1 MALTTEIEPG
11 ILLADRFHVRG
22 RLGAGGSATVFLA
35 EDCVLCRDVA
45 IKRLHAEGSASDI
58 QRFRREARLGASLAH
73 PNLVT
78 VFDALSGS
86 DGVLIVMEYVRG
98 RPLSELIAPDG
109 MDPKRLVQIL
119 RPVASA
125 LDYAHARGVVHRDV
139 KPANILIAE
148 DRRVKIVDLGTATAG
163 HATQITAENHVTGT
177 LAYIAPERLAG
188 ESVGEPAADLY
199 SLAVGAFEALTGQKP
214 RRADTPAEL
223 LDHAMHDP
231 PPDLV
236 ETWPQ
241 APPRLRGVLMLGMD
255 PDPDRRPTSAGAF
268 VRALEAALPDRAGA
282 PPPVFAPTEPMR
294 TVGAGE
300 GRTPGQFPELRDAE
314 PPRRRGWLLPALVC
328 TAALIVMTW
337 NLLLPP
343 PATMTVDMSGTG
355 GKADLTVPPQHS
367 VLVTGILNDDAAA
380 AGAKKTDYSIK
391 FTGPGW
397 FQQESG
403 AIKRKADNALDIDE
417 LGGEAVRGSQKTRG
431 GSRWGEDLQERFDL
445 EGSGDVKAELTLW
458 NGKAA
463 SAIELAVIPSPIP
476 TVVLVALAVVLTC
489 VGLWIEVRHKVDR
502 FARDLGILTFYAVF
516 LRHGTTPVDAFQGVL
531 SAVLPAFLI
540 GEGIPGGIA
549 WLLLREPKGKKGRKD
564 KAATSG

>member
-1 MALTTEIEPG
+1 MNWAPVIVALVI
-11 ILLADRFHVRG
+11 
-22 RLGAGGSATVFLA
+22 
-35 EDCVLCRDVA
+35 
-45 IKRLHAEGSASDI
+45 
-58 QRFRREARLGASLAH
+58 
-73 PNLVT
+73 
-78 VFDALSGS
+78 
-86 DGVLIVMEYVRG
+86 
-98 RPLSELIAPDG
+98 
-109 MDPKRLVQIL
+109 
-119 RPVASA
+119 
-125 LDYAHARGVVHRDV
+125 GVVV
-139 KPANILIAE
+139 VPAVLRLRNFSKLPIA
-148 DRRVKIVDLGTATAG
+148 
-163 HATQITAENHVTGT
+163 
-177 LAYIAPERLAG
+177 
-188 ESVGEPAADLY
+188 
-199 SLAVGAFEALTGQKP
+199 
-214 RRADTPAEL
+214 
-223 LDHAMHDP
+223 
-231 PPDLV
+231 
-236 ETWPQ
+236 TWPS
-241 APPRLRGVLMLGMD
+241 LVL
-255 PDPDRRPTSAGAF
+255 A
-268 VRALEAALPDRAGA
+268 
-282 PPPVFAPTEPMR
+282 
-294 TVGAGE
+294 
-300 GRTPGQFPELRDAE
+300 
-314 PPRRRGWLLPALVC
+314 